1 MFGRWPFCKTE
12 GTRIS
17 SLRVYLVVI
26 VISRLFNLVGKD
38 RLYSIGYAEIELDI
52 HVKVFERGGT
62 TLVAAYTH
70 RPPSLQSTPLLLLPL
85 SSSSYPLIN
94 LKKNRRSL
102 YPLCPPPPLIWI
114 LPNDQSGTRTRVY
127 ASLSEPSAI
136 CATAP
141 PSTPLHT
148 FRASA
153 VPISPTSSVHHI
165 LTPVV
170 SLSAYPC
177 ALRCIILKLS
187 NAHYTNP
194 CVGGPRCGPRG
205 YSPCCP
211 CVDHPWCQY
220 GSPSI

>member
-94 LKKNRRSL
+94 LKKTGAHSTLYVHRR
-102 YPLCPPPPLIWI
+102 
-114 LPNDQSGTRTRVY
+114 
-127 ASLSEPSAI
+127 
-136 CATAP
+136 
-141 PSTPLHT
+141 H
-148 FRASA
+148 
-153 VPISPTSSVHHI
+153 
-165 LTPVV
+165 
-170 SLSAYPC
+170 
-177 ALRCIILKLS
+177 
-187 NAHYTNP
+187 
-194 CVGGPRCGPRG
+194 
-205 YSPCCP
+205 
-211 CVDHPWCQY
+211 
-220 GSPSI
+220 